1 VGIAGGYWHSLAL
14 KTVAPPP
21 MEAAMKFTPQAL
33 NLCSK
38 GRWVKAHIVL
48 PDGYIAADVDTEA
61 GATLKL
67 LGVEVASERMKV
79 SGNKKGRGKVKITFD
94 RSGLCGALADG
105 DFAEVTVTGSL
116 TTGEQFYGTDTV
128 EIIRAYPNNRVV
140 IRPSEKLEKP
150 KLRSGRF

>member
-1 VGIAGGYWHSLAL
+1 MI
-14 KTVAPPP
+14 
-21 MEAAMKFTPQAL
+21 EAAMKFTPQAL

-38 GRWVKAHIVL
+38 GRWLKAHIVL
-48 PDGYIAADVDTEA
+48 PDGYSNADVDTES
-61 GATLKL
+61 GATLNL
-67 LGVEVASERMKV
+67 LGIEVASEHIKLL
-79 SGNKKGRGKVKITFD
+79 GNKKRRGKAKITFD
-94 RSGLCGALADG
+94 RSGLCGVVADG